1 MKVIAFLT
9 EPASYTIDLVKNVHI
24 PNQIFYKYLFNISY
38 TRPNSNEIYD
48 DELFMNKLSFIN
60 RFKAIRND
68 YSAYDAII
76 FNGYDSVS
84 FLILWCVHVFSKHKK
99 PIAIE
104 SDTPLKIPSNFFKR
118 IIKKWYLN
126 YLFKNSYLHGL
137 AGGNKSQKKL
147 FSYYGMPSE
156 RIHFLPMVVDV
167 NKFKYPPIRQRH
179 EKFTFL
185 FVGRFIPLK
194 QIEYIIDEFL
204 MKFRNDNSVQLIL
217 VGDGESY
224 SSIYDN
230 YSKFEN
236 ILFKGRLSGKAL
248 LKEFELAHVLV
259 LASNNENWGL
269 VINEAMSAAIPILS
283 NVGIGANYDLIEDKD
298 TGLIFDSS
306 VKGSL
311 ANKMDVICKN
321 KELYQ
326 VCSKNAYSLMH
337 EYWNFNLYSKQL
349 KIALFKMVNE
359 K

>member
-24 PNQIFYKYLFNISY
+24 PNQISYKYLFNLSY
-38 TRPNSNEIYD
+38 TRPNSNEIYSD
-48 DELFMNKLSFIN
+48 DLFLNKLSLIKQ
-60 RFKAIRND
+60 FKVIRND
-68 YSAYDAII
+68 YRTNDAII
-76 FNGYDSVS
+76 FNGYDSIS
-84 FLILWCVHVFSKHKK
+84 FLFLWLVHVFSKHKK

-118 IIKKWYLN
+118 LVKKWYLSH
-126 YLFKNSYLHGL
+126 LFKNPYLHGL
-137 AGGNKSQKKL
+137 AGGNNSQKKL
-147 FSYYGMPSE
+147 FSYYGMSSE

-167 NKFKYPPIRQRH
+167 NQFKYPPLRERH

-185 FVGRFIPLK
+185 YVGRFIPLK
-194 QIEYIIDEFL
+194 QIECIIDEFL
-204 MKFRNDNSVQLIL
+204 IKFRNDSSVQLVL

-224 SSIYDN
+224 AGISEN
-230 YSKFEN
+230 YSNLEN
-236 ILFKGRLSGKAL
+236 VIFKGRLSAKTL
-248 LKEFELAHVLV
+248 QKEFELANVLV

-306 VKGSL
+306 VEGAL
-311 ANKMDVICKN
+311 ANKMDIIYKN

-337 EYWNFNLYSKQL
+337 EYWNFKLYSKQL
-349 KIALFKMVNE
+349 KLALSKMVNE